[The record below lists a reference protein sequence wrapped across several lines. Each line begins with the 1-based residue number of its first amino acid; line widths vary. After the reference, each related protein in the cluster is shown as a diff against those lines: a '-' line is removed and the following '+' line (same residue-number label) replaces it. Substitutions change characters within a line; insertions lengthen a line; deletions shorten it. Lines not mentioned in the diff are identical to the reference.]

1 MKELDIVI
9 LAAGKGER
17 MVSRKPKVMHEILGK
32 PLVGYVI
39 DAAKSL
45 DPSRIIVVTGYGR
58 ESVDA
63 YLRDRGVM
71 TAFQAEQ
78 KGTAHAL
85 SCARAELGGNDV
97 LVLLGDVPLIEKD
110 MLGDFVEFCRKAR
123 SVVFLVTDID
133 DPSGYGRVLMDGNI
147 IRDIREHSE
156 ASDEEKKVRTINTGI
171 CYIPFDDL
179 ALVDLIGEDN
189 IKGERYLTDICRI
202 AKVEGRPAQGYSYPR
217 PDEVLGVNT
226 LQGLLEAT
234 MVMRKKINRGHM
246 RNGVTF
252 LGDDIY
258 VGPEVAIGRG
268 TVISPACHIMG
279 RSAIGEDVS
288 IGPCSMI
295 VDCIINKN
303 VDIRGFVSI
312 EGVEIHEGITIGPFE
327 YRPAT

>member
-1 MKELDIVI
+1 MRELDIVI

-45 DPSRIIVVTGYGR
+45 DPARIIVVTGYGR
-58 ESVDA
+58 ESVDE
-63 YLRDRGVM
+63 YLKDRGVM

-85 SCARAELGGNDV
+85 SCARARLGGNDV

-110 MLGDFVEFCRKAR
+110 MLSDFVEFCRESR

-147 IRDIREHSE
+147 ISDIREHSE

-179 ALVDLIGEDN
+179 ALIDLIGEDN
-189 IKGERYLTDICRI
+189 RKGERYLTDICRI
-202 AKVEGRPAQGYSYPR
+202 AKGEGRPAQGYSYLR

-226 LQGLLEAT
+226 LEGLLEAT
-234 MVMRKKINRGHM
+234 MVMRKKINTGHM

-258 VGPEVAIGRG
+258 VGPEVTIGRG
-268 TVISPACHIMG
+268 TVIHPGCHITG
-279 RSAIGEDVS
+279 RSVIGEDTS

-295 VDCIINKN
+295 VDCRIDKN
-303 VDIRGFVSI
+303 VTIRGFVSI
-312 EGVEIHEGITIGPFE
+312 EGIEANEGVTIGPFE
-327 YRPAT
+327 YRQVQ